1 MNPRLPRFL
10 SLCTIALFAVS
21 TAQAQ
26 KPAPEA
32 LKSQASPKAATVQ
45 LSAAPPA
52 NYSKQGAVIEQS
64 KIDFRF
70 ENDGLGQEVQYA
82 RIRIQNQQALQNWG
96 QLIFTYSSA
105 SDKVHVDF
113 VRVHKSDGH
122 IVTAGPDAVQDLNSP
137 VEQVA
142 PVYTDIRQTHVT
154 VPDLS
159 IGDTLEYQLHTDT
172 VHPLVPG
179 QFFMSW
185 NSSKQV
191 IALDDSFQ
199 VDVPRS
205 REIQVKTANG
215 VANPE
220 IHDQG
225 DRRIYTW
232 HSSLTEL
239 PDDSSNSDEKKK
251 KKKKQEFPDVQV
263 STFTNWQQVG
273 DWYSAIEK
281 PRAAVTDTIQA
292 KAAELAKGQTTDLAK
307 VEAIYDYVTKNIRY
321 VSLSFGVGRYQPH
334 AAAEVLANQY
344 GDCKDKGT
352 LLDALLSAEHIESYP
367 VLINSNRK
375 IDPDI
380 PSPGQFDHL
389 INIVVLNGESYWAD
403 TTPGV
408 APFNFIL
415 PQLWDKQALAIPPTA
430 KPSLVRTPENPP
442 FMPVEIV
449 NVDGKIDPFGRLQGK
464 FSFSVT
470 GESAVIFRSALR
482 LVPQASWSK
491 ISDSVVSSLVGSQA
505 KVSDFHFDDPADLD
519 QPVKYDAQFSDPNF
533 LDLSKKDAALAL
545 PPAGIDLPDVAEPDK
560 DDTDPLKLNFI
571 GDETVSWK
579 IQLPSQ
585 LVAALPLPVHMTR
598 DYADYQSNYTA
609 SGDGVTIERHFL
621 LRKAEIPPD
630 RFDDFQAFRNTVI
643 DDEKQT
649 LTFANSSPTNGAV
662 PTGMSADDLYQAAFD
677 AEKAANWAQAA
688 RLYAAAA
695 AKDPD
700 RKNVWNALGHAY
712 NVLQQYDQA
721 IPALENA
728 IAKNAYD
735 PYAYNNLGQAYRGLS
750 RYDDAIKEYQE
761 QIEINPLDQYAHA
774 NLASV
779 YQLQKKYGLAQRE
792 YETAIKITPNNVA
805 LNLGLG
811 NADLGLHQDDAALEA
826 FQKVLEKLPSAVTWN
841 DVAYYLADN
850 GSHLDLAE
858 QYSQNSIRTVE
869 AQLDAA
875 SLDTVGPVQA
885 GLVTSLSAYWDT
897 MGWIKFKQDDMKA
910 AEAYVH
916 AAWMIA
922 DASDMGDHLGQI
934 YEKEGR
940 RSDAIHAYALA
951 LDCPSPPV
959 ETRARLAALIGDARV
974 DAEKNSDRPDLSA
987 RRSLKLP
994 NPQKIDATAEYWIL
1008 LSPGSQPNSSSVEA
1022 AKFIAI
1028 DDDYEKSATG
1038 NSAAA
1043 KSSIGNSPAGSDKS
1057 DRAPDAKLQAVLT
1070 AYSTSLRDAKFPY
1083 FFPAGET
1090 TKIVLRGVLACS
1102 NITHSCTVTPF
1113 PADQTYRT
1121 TLASSS
1127 SVSAQ

>member
-1 MNPRLPRFL
+1 
-10 SLCTIALFAVS
+10 
-21 TAQAQ
+21 
-26 KPAPEA
+26 
-32 LKSQASPKAATVQ
+32 
-45 LSAAPPA
+45 
-52 NYSKQGAVIEQS
+52 
-64 KIDFRF
+64 
-70 ENDGLGQEVQYA
+70 
-82 RIRIQNQQALQNWG
+82 
-96 QLIFTYSSA
+96 
-105 SDKVHVDF
+105 
-113 VRVHKSDGH
+113 
-122 IVTAGPDAVQDLNSP
+122 
-137 VEQVA
+137 
-142 PVYTDIRQTHVT
+142 
-154 VPDLS
+154 
-159 IGDTLEYQLHTDT
+159 
-172 VHPLVPG
+172 
-179 QFFMSW
+179 MSW

-205 REIQVKTANG
+205 RELHVKTTNG
-215 VANPE
+215 VADPE

-232 HSSLTEL
+232 HSSLTKL

-251 KKKKQEFPDVQV
+251 KKKPQEFSDVQV
-263 STFTNWQQVG
+263 STFANWQQVG

-281 PRAAVTDTIQA
+281 PRAAVTDVIQA
-292 KAAELAKGQTTDLAK
+292 KATELVKGQTTDLAK

-352 LLDALLSAEHIESYP
+352 LFDALLAAEHIESYP
-367 VLINSNRK
+367 VLINSDRK

-389 INIVVLNGESYWAD
+389 INIVVLNGKSYWAD

-415 PQLWDKQALAIPPTA
+415 PQLLDKQALAVPPDA

-449 NVDGKIDPFGRLQGK
+449 NIDGKIDALGRLQGK

-470 GESAVIFRSALR
+470 GEGAVIFRSALR
-482 LVPQASWSK
+482 LVPQAYWSK
-491 ISDSVVSSLVGSQA
+491 ISDGVASAVLGSEA
-505 KVSDFHFDDPADLD
+505 RVTDFHFDDPADLD
-519 QPVKYDAQFSDPNF
+519 QPVKYEAQFSDPNF
-533 LDLSKKDAALAL
+533 IDLSKKDAALAL
-545 PPAGIDLPDVAEPDK
+545 PATGIDLPEVAEPDK
-560 DDTDPLKLNFI
+560 DDTDPLKLNFV

-579 IQLPSQ
+579 IQLPLQ
-585 LVAALPLPVHMTR
+585 LTATLPLPVRMTR
-598 DYADYQSNYTA
+598 DYADYQSSYA
-609 SGDGVTIERHFL
+609 AAGDAVTIERHFL
-621 LRKAEIPPD
+621 LRKSEISPA

-649 LTFANSSPTNGAV
+649 LTFANSSPTSGAV
-662 PTGMSADDLYQAAFD
+662 PSGMSADDLYQAAFD

-700 RKNVWNALGHAY
+700 RKSVWNALGHAY

-721 IPALENA
+721 IPALQKA
-728 IAKNAYD
+728 IAKNAFD
-735 PYAYNNLGQAYRGLS
+735 PYAYNNLGISYAGLG
-750 RYDDAIKEYQE
+750 RYDDAITQYQK
-761 QIEINPLDQYAHA
+761 QIEVNPLDQYAHS
-774 NLASV
+774 NLAGI
-779 YQLQKKYGLAQRE
+779 YQLQKKYALAQKE
-792 YETAIKITPNNVA
+792 YQTALKISPNA
-805 LNLGLG
+805 FGLDIALG
-811 NADLGLHQDDAALEA
+811 NADLGLHQDDAALQA
-826 FQKVLEKLPSAVTWN
+826 FQIVLEKMPSAETWN
-841 DVAYYLADN
+841 NVAYFLSDN

-858 QYSQNSIRTVE
+858 QYSRNSIRTIE
-869 AQLDAA
+869 AQLGAA

-897 MGWIKFKQDDMKA
+897 MGWIKFKQGDVKA
-910 AEAYVH
+910 AEDYVSS
-916 AAWMIA
+916 AWMLN
-922 DASDMGDHLGQI
+922 DHSDVGDHLGQI

-940 RSDAIHAYALA
+940 RPDAIHTYALT
-951 LDCPSPPV
+951 LDCLQPPI
-959 ETRARLAALIGDARV
+959 ETRGRLAALIGNAKV
-974 DAEKNSDRPDLSA
+974 DAEKSSVRPDLSA

-994 NPQKIDATAEYWIL
+994 NPQKIEAAAEYWIL
-1008 LSPGSQPNSSSVEA
+1008 LSPGSQPNSSSVDA

-1028 DDDYEKSATG
+1028 DDDYEKPATG

-1043 KSSIGNSPAGSDKS
+1043 KSPTGDLPVGSGKS

-1070 AYSTSLRDAKFPY
+1070 AYATSLRDAKFPY

-1102 NITHSCTVTPF
+1102 NITHSCTFTPF

-1121 TLASSS
+1121 TLASSGPA
-1127 SVSAQ
+1127 SAQ